1 MIVSLFFKIY
11 LLFFNKESIQK
22 VIYFKIGDDE
32 IVFNISN
39 IYIKKIKEITDK
51 NFEND
56 IEYKELYK
64 II

>member
-1 MIVSLFFKIY
+1 MIVSLFNFC
-11 LLFFNKESIQK
+11 LLFFNKMSTEK
-22 VIYFKIGDDE
+22 LIYFKVGDDE

-39 IYIKKIKEITDK
+39 VYVKSLKKITDK
-51 NFEND
+51 KFEND

>member
-1 MIVSLFFKIY
+1 MIVSLFFNFC
-11 LLFFNKESIQK
+11 LLFFNKMSKEK
-22 VIYFKIGDDE
+22 LIYFKVGNDE

-39 IYIKKIKEITDK
+39 VYVKSLKKITDK
-51 NFEND
+51 KFEND

>member
-1 MIVSLFFKIY
+1 MIVSLFFNFC
-11 LLFFNKESIQK
+11 LLFFNKMSNEK
-22 VIYFKIGDDE
+22 LIYFKVGHDE

-39 IYIKKIKEITDK
+39 VYVKSLKKITDK
-51 NFEND
+51 KFEND

>member
-1 MIVSLFFKIY
+1 MIVSLFFNFC
-11 LLFFNKESIQK
+11 LLFFNKMSTEK
-22 VIYFKIGDDE
+22 LIYFKVGDDE

-39 IYIKKIKEITDK
+39 VYVKSLKKITDEK
-51 NFEND
+51 FEND